1 MGNKTFPLVRGRKLR
16 VTRLDA
22 CGRPVYGPC
31 SVIVTEGFISVA
43 LTANTNE
50 GDTITVTNAN
60 GKTCIQDVPCP
71 EFNGY
76 GVEVTFCNVDPALF
90 ALMSGQDPVV
100 DANGDTV
107 GFRMSTDA
115 DGCASGYALE
125 LWAGVPGAAC
135 STDPNAA
142 GSFGYILLP
151 FVMGGVLGDFTIENA
166 AINFVLTGGQTK
178 DGSGWGIG
186 PYDVVGDPGTPTP
199 LDLPIGPGDALH
211 VQYTEVAPPDD
222 TMGCLPLLDPT
233 DPALTSATAVVA
245 SGVATIT
252 LVPAGAGDPVWFDWG
267 DGTMTYYPDDTVAI
281 THTYT
286 MPGTYDAIAYRG
298 SSQATIT
305 ITSTFAATAADPMAG
320 TRDVDA

>member
-1 MGNKTFPLVRGRKLR
+1 MGNKTFPLVRGRKMR

-31 SVIVTEGFISVA
+31 SDIVTEGFISVA

-50 GDTITVTNAN
+50 GDTISVVNAN

-90 ALMSGQDPVV
+90 AMMSGQDAVF
-100 DANGDTV
+100 DSDGNTV

-115 DGCASGYALE
+115 DGCAQGYAME

-142 GSFGYILLP
+142 GSFGYLLLP

-186 PYDVVGDPGTPTP
+186 PYDVISGAGGVVTP
-199 LDLPIGPGDALH
+199 LATPIGPGDHLH
-211 VQYTEVAPPDD
+211 VQYTEAAPPDE
-222 TMGCLPLLDPT
+222 TGGCIPLLDPT
-233 DPALTSATAVVA
+233 GPDLTAFDVVVVGAVATATLTPVGTGDPAWV
-245 SGVATIT
+245 
-252 LVPAGAGDPVWFDWG
+252 DWG
-267 DGTMTYYPDDTVAI
+267 DGTFTYYPDDSQPI

-286 MPGTYDAIAYRG
+286 ESGDFIVTGYRG
-298 SSQATIT
+298 STEVETPISVTG
-305 ITSTFAATAADPMAG
+305 AATVG
-320 TRDVDA
+320 TLVSEDAPVE